1 MKIAILGAGGVRTPL
16 IVGAMLRRRERL
28 GLTELA
34 LMDVDAERLAII
46 GELARAEQDQPAVS
60 GETDRA
66 AGFTIDCTTDARA
79 ALTGA
84 DFVITTFRV
93 GGIASRVVDERV
105 PLRFGVLG
113 QETTGPGGFAMA
125 MRTIPVLLDYLA
137 TMRAVCPDAWL
148 INFANPA
155 GLLAEAAITAG
166 GWTRTVGICDAPEGM
181 RRVAAA
187 LFGIPSDALYLD
199 YFGLN
204 HLGWVRAAFHQGQ
217 DLLPR
222 FIAMLRAAGTMP
234 GLPFD
239 TEFISA
245 LGMIPNEYL
254 FYYYHSR
261 EAVDNLLRQDQT
273 RGEQIAAWNALLF
286 EELRTL
292 RAADN
297 LPGMRRA
304 HQTYLEQRGESYM
317 AAETGQTYDLA
328 GLDPAIACALAG
340 EGYAGIAL
348 DLIEGLTGR
357 VPRQMIINVPN
368 AGAIHGM
375 GIGDVVEVPTFV
387 GHGIVRPLA
396 IGEVPRGPLGL
407 MQEVK
412 AYEQLTIAAAT
423 EGSYAK
429 ATQALAL
436 HPLVRDAAVARAILD
451 GYREEHGA
459 LFPVLQ

>member
-1 MKIAILGAGGVRTPL
+1 
-16 IVGAMLRRRERL
+16 MLRRAERL

-34 LMDVDAERLAII
+34 LMDVDAERLDLI
-46 GELARAEQDQPAVS
+46 GELAQAEEDAPDAL
-60 GETDRA
+60 
-66 AGFTIDCTTDARA
+66 AGNGRVLPFKIVRTTDARV
-79 ALTGA
+79 ALAGA

-105 PLRFGVLG
+105 PLRYGVLG

-125 MRTIPVLLDYLA
+125 MRTIPVLLDYIVR
-137 TMRAVCPDAWL
+137 MREVCPEAWL

-166 GWTRTVGICDAPEGM
+166 GWPRTVGICDAPEGT

-187 LFGIPSDALYLD
+187 LFGVTPDELRLD

-204 HLGWVRAAFHQGQ
+204 HLGWVRGAFLGGR

-239 TEFISA
+239 TEFIAS

-261 EAVDNLLRQDQT
+261 EAVNNILRDEIT
-273 RGEQIAAWNALLF
+273 RGEQIAGWNALLF
-286 EELRTL
+286 AELQSL
-292 RAADN
+292 HAAGDLN
-297 LPGMRRA
+297 GMRRTY
-304 HQTYLEQRGESYM
+304 QTYLEQRGGTYM
-317 AAETGQTYDLA
+317 ASETGQTHALA
-328 GLDPAIACALAG
+328 GLDPAIIRALAG

-357 VPRQMIINVPN
+357 APRQMVLNVPN

-375 GIGDVVEVPTFV
+375 GACDVVEVPAFV
-387 GHGIVRPLA
+387 GKGIVSPMA
-396 IGEVPRGPLGL
+396 VGEVPRGPLGL
-407 MQEVK
+407 MQQVK

-429 ATQALAL
+429 AAQALTF
-436 HPLVRDAAVARAILD
+436 HPLVRDYAVAKAILK

-459 LFPVLQ
+459 SFPALT